1 MDWTNFV
8 NTFWDNTRD
17 GLALGSI
24 YALIALGYTLVYG
37 VLRLIN
43 FANSEVFMLGSFG
56 SFVALWAL
64 NVPQAGQ
71 EKSGLALLLALALC
85 LVLSMAFSGGAAV
98 VVERVAYRPLRRRN
112 APRLVFLISAIG
124 ASFALSE
131 AVGAFGAKR
140 RDTYALPEIFKTN
153 KRLFSIGGTDIQ
165 LRHFVVVVSALVLM
179 ISLNLFVSRTRLGR
193 GMRAV
198 AQDGE
203 TARIMGVNVDHVIM
217 LTFLIGG
224 LMAGGAAFLYII
236 YLPTTRYNV
245 GFLLGIK
252 SFTAAVLGGIGN
264 LQGALVGG
272 LVLGLVEKYGAGL
285 FGGKWLDVIA
295 FIVLVAV
302 LMFRPTGL
310 LGESLGRTRV

>member
-153 KRLFSIGGTDIQ
+153 KRLFSIGGTDLQ